1 MQQDKVI
8 VFTTILIGV
17 AGIGISL
24 FNWLSPFEPIGKS
37 PLKTVLVTDTP
48 GPEPTLNTYSIDPK
62 TLIDSDANIL
72 DKKIVNLDGMGPE
85 EIIINWNTN
94 DIERQSLDVFAYYP
108 DGGIKNALHLPCFVG
123 CINGPPQFAI
133 VNLFNDNTRQLFV
146 YHQVG
151 SAGNLYFEIYKFRGL
166 QSLERIYTSN
176 SPNNKIDLSR
186 TKPVISNEKIYF
198 SQAGYLNEVKWKD
211 NQLVLENTF
220 IDPGSNNI
228 TIEYWCTQNCEHIL
242 TSDVEVIM
250 KVGQTLTLNE
260 AKNDPPV
267 PSYLNIQYYSSDIL
281 EPRDPNM
288 FFAKQT
294 GETQIALRLIGIDDT
309 YITIHVVE

>member
-108 DGGIKNALHLPCFVG
+108 DGGIKNALQLP
-123 CINGPPQFAI
+123 
-133 VNLFNDNTRQLFV
+133 
-146 YHQVG
+146 
-151 SAGNLYFEIYKFRGL
+151 
-166 QSLERIYTSN
+166 
-176 SPNNKIDLSR
+176 
-186 TKPVISNEKIYF
+186 
-198 SQAGYLNEVKWKD
+198 
-211 NQLVLENTF
+211 
-220 IDPGSNNI
+220 
-228 TIEYWCTQNCEHIL
+228 
-242 TSDVEVIM
+242 
-250 KVGQTLTLNE
+250 
-260 AKNDPPV
+260 
-267 PSYLNIQYYSSDIL
+267 
-281 EPRDPNM
+281 
-288 FFAKQT
+288 
-294 GETQIALRLIGIDDT
+294 
-309 YITIHVVE
+309 